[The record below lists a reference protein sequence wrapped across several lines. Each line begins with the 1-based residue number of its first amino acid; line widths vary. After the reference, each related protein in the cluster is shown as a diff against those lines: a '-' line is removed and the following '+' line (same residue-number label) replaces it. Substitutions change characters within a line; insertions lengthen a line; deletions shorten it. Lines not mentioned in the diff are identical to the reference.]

1 MITRYI
7 LVYWNLQMVLIL
19 IFQRI
24 ACVTSPL
31 IPATDSTTSS
41 RSWNIVVCIN
51 PVKMLFDKF
60 SEKYGASKVRFSLS
74 VLQLFTRALRY
85 VLTDKRNNDL
95 SKRRRNSAFHSLPF
109 DGVSR
114 SLQSCDTSSHWGRGR
129 IRSTLDYKRDY
140 CNSCLSVWTVNAF
153 LYTPTLITILI

>member
-7 LVYWNLQMVLIL
+7 LVDWNLQMVLIL

-31 IPATDSTTSS
+31 IPATHSTTSS
-41 RSWNIVVCIN
+41 RSWNIVVCINN

-85 VLTDKRNNDL
+85 VLTDKRNNEVSYRL
-95 SKRRRNSAFHSLPF
+95 STHFPLMVLAVLCRVVIRRRTEVEVGSGQL
-109 DGVSR
+109 
-114 SLQSCDTSSHWGRGR
+114 
-129 IRSTLDYKRDY
+129 
-140 CNSCLSVWTVNAF
+140 
-153 LYTPTLITILI
+153 LITNAIIVTVVYQFEL